1 MLWVILIV
9 IVFISIFLLV
19 GRVYKSG
26 DTRSKQS
33 AQSSDEAAGNGE
45 DAGVEE

>member
-1 MLWVILIV
+1 MLWGIVIA